1 MMGMCDCHP
10 ISIIRRAAAQN
21 HAGAK
26 EMLKELGVDISTSQE
41 NPRELKQ
48 AERATFINNA

>member
-1 MMGMCDCHP
+1 MLDMCGRHP
-10 ISIIRRAAAQN
+10 ISNLRRAAAQG

-41 NPRELKQ
+41 NPHELKQ